1 MTIDTFSQSDWS
13 QPVNSRFVFSMLWP
27 LFLHRK
33 SAILMAMECVSQ
45 SVSFGSLVAVVVV
58 VLHFAYHKFIFS
70 GSLILN
76 GEKKENI
83 CFECVICLCSEQ
95 ELKGHFPSVSLF
107 ISFSLFQENL
117 LSMCVFMQQSNF
129 AGKHTIWRATVCS
142 LHKVQSATQFMDRAH
157 LIKYERE
164 PKDSFKIWSRTR
176 LC

>member
-1 MTIDTFSQSDWS
+1 M
-13 QPVNSRFVFSMLWP
+13 R
-27 LFLHRK
+27 
-33 SAILMAMECVSQ
+33 Q

-76 GEKKENI
+76 GKKKENI

-129 AGKHTIWRATVCS
+129 ACSLHATARVRQCAGKHTMWRATVCS
-142 LHKVQSATQFMDRAH
+142 LHKAQHNLWIVHIWLNT
-157 LIKYERE
+157 RE
-164 PKDSFKIWSRTR
+164 SQKIVLKFGHVLGCASTTR
-176 LC
+176 SSQIDITY